1 MKRIFKPRLTAP
13 TKDNHW
19 YGVDCVSYHSKYNMF
34 EKHDGKFGNC
44 THYAIARFQEL
55 LGKIC
60 KLKEENAD
68 KFLDTAKKVGYPTG
82 MLPKLGSII
91 VWKHTTKKNG
101 HVGVVEKIYSNGDL
115 LISMSGWK
123 SFLFTTR
130 RVYKSKGYVYS
141 DYKLLG
147 FIYPEDIDFYDFAEL
162 PTLPL
167 RGYFYAK
174 YNKKTDKYIV
184 VDTGKEVIK
193 LQKFLSWA
201 LNIDLRVKGKWDGKL
216 GRDTRDAII
225 QFQKLVGIKKDGKFG
240 KNSLSKAKKFCK

>member
-1 MKRIFKPRLTAP
+1 MKKIFKPRLIAP
-13 TKDNHW
+13 TKNNHW

-34 EKHDGKFGNC
+34 EKHDGKLGNC

-82 MLPKLGSII
+82 MTPKLGSII

-123 SFLFTTR
+123 SFLFMTR

-147 FIYPEDIDFYDFAEL
+147 FIYPEDIDFYVENKYPGIFPDL
-162 PTLPL
+162 PNTITKNYV
-167 RGYFYAK
+167 RNGVSTK
-174 YNKKTDKYIV
+174 DN
-184 VDTGKEVIK
+184 IK
-193 LQKFLSWA
+193 RLQMFLNWA
-201 LNIDLRVKGKWDGKL
+201 LNEKLVVDGIIGPK
-216 GRDTRDAII
+216 TTNAII
-225 QFQKLVGIKKDGKFG
+225 KFQNLVELTVDGKFG
-240 KNSLSKAKKFCK
+240 KNSLNKAKSFSK

>member
-44 THYAIARFQEL
+44 THNAIARFQEL

-82 MLPKLGSII
+82 IVPKLGSII

-147 FIYPEDIDFYDFAEL
+147 FIYPEDIDFYVENKYTGQFPSL
-162 PTLPL
+162 PNTIT
-167 RGYFYAK
+167 K
-174 YNKKTDKYIV
+174 NYIRNGVSTKDNIKRLQSFLNWSLNEKLV
-184 VDTGKEVIK
+184 VDGIIGTKTT
-193 LQKFLSWA
+193 
-201 LNIDLRVKGKWDGKL
+201 N
-216 GRDTRDAII
+216 AII
-225 QFQKLVGIKKDGKFG
+225 KFQKLVGLTVDGKFG
-240 KNSLSKAKKFCK
+240 KNSLSKAKSFSK